1 MSALL
6 ALPIG
11 AVLGATAGCLLVPIT
26 RRELAASVSRSS
38 ESSPGSTIAP
48 PAPQITARHQAIL
61 AAISGLA
68 CAYVLHHVGW
78 TIFALP
84 PLLLLVGL
92 FQLGYCDLTRRL
104 LPKPMVYA
112 LTGAVV
118 GSAIIIAGQMH
129 EWGRLEVASIGGIVF
144 FGFLFF
150 INLMN
155 PRWLAFGDVRLSFVV
170 GFGLAW
176 VSFECLIECL
186 FLANLL
192 AVFVGLGLIAA
203 HKADRRS
210 AVPYGLYLAIGAALA
225 LFIWS

>member
-6 ALPIG
+6 ALPVG
-11 AVLGATAGCLLVPIT
+11 AALGAAAGCLLVPIT

-38 ESSPGSTIAP
+38 DSSPGFTVAP
-48 PAPQITARHQAIL
+48 VAPQITGRHQAAL

-68 CAYVLHHVGW
+68 CAYVLGHVGW
-78 TIFALP
+78 TIIALP

-104 LPKPMVYA
+104 LPKPMVHA

-118 GSAIIIAGQMH
+118 GSGIIIAGIMH
-129 EWGRLEVASIGGIVF
+129 EWSRLKVASIGGLVF
-144 FGFLFF
+144 LGFLFI
-150 INLMN
+150 INLIN

-186 FLANLL
+186 FFANLL
-192 AVFVGLGLIAA
+192 AVFVGVGLIALR
-203 HKADRRS
+203 KADRHS